1 MDDDAWYQMNDLQL
15 KKDTVLAQYIEKK
28 QGVFIV
34 NEGNFMFDNASLS
47 YYIPDSMKVLNEVF
61 LRTNGSPLGDVA
73 QSMTIRDSLGYI
85 SLNNS
90 SKIYVIN
97 INTFEYIG
105 KITGLTSPRNIHFI
119 SDTKAYVTDLY
130 SKSIAIIDPQEFKI
144 TGYID
149 VSNSSSKFNQHPT
162 EQIVQYENRVYTN
175 CWSYDNKILVIDAET
190 DALIDSVEVPL
201 QPNSM
206 VLDYFSKLWVLC
218 DGGFEGNPAGN
229 EKPALVRLDPLSLEI
244 EKIIYFELNQQPK
257 ELCSNAMGDTLY
269 FLNNHVYQH
278 FVVSEDPPEKVISS
292 PYTSNLSGGFYGLSI
307 DPLNGNIYVADAI
320 DQVQRGNIYR
330 YNRSGTPI
338 DTFKTGI
345 SPGAFCFTQK

>member
-1 MDDDAWYQMNDLQL
+1 MDDDTWYQMNDLQL
-15 KKDTVLAQYIEKK
+15 KKDTVLAQFIEEE

-61 LRTNGSPLGDVA
+61 LRTNGVPLGDVA

-85 SLNNS
+85 VINNS

-97 INTFEYIG
+97 VNTFEYEG

-119 SDTKAYVTDLY
+119 NDTKAYVTDLY
-130 SKSIAIIDPQEFKI
+130 GQAIAILNPHLLEI
-144 TGYID
+144 TGYIN
-149 VSNSSSKFNQHPT
+149 VSNPASRFNQHPT
-162 EQIVQYENRVYTN
+162 EQMVQYENRVFTN
-175 CWSYDNKILVIDAET
+175 CWSYDNKILVIDSET

-206 VLDYFSKLWVLC
+206 VMDHFSQLWVLC

-229 EKPALVRLDPLSLEI
+229 EKPALVRIDPVSLEI
-244 EKIIYFELNQQPK
+244 EKTIYFELNQQPK
-257 ELCSNAMGDTLY
+257 ELCSNAAGDTLY
-269 FLNNHVYQH
+269 LLNNHVYQH
-278 FVVSEDPPEKVISS
+278 FVLSEEAPELLIES
-292 PYTSNLSGGFYGLSI
+292 PYTNYLAGGYYGLSI
-307 DPLNGNIYVADAI
+307 DPLSGDIYLADAI

-330 YNRSGTPI
+330 YNRYGTPI